1 MKVFY
6 TFGSDEKYPHYGG
19 WVEVEAASMEEAH
32 ETFRAHY
39 PDRLPGILNCAF
51 YYIEDEFNATNM
63 PAAGNWGAFCHR
75 KLKATGR

>member
-6 TFGSDEKYPHYGG
+6 TFGTAEHYPHYGG
-19 WVEVEAASMEEAH
+19 WVEVEAASIEEAH

-51 YYIEDEFNATNM
+51 YYTDKEFQGTPMMAN
-63 PAAGNWGAFCHR
+63 GNWGKKCHR